1 MATLRLLLPTNP
13 STTISS
19 PSSITNFSI
28 SGSGTVSSPY
38 SGASTNQGLHNTTAN
53 ATFSIGGTGTATI
66 EYNVTISS
74 EQNFDFGRI
83 LKNGVQ
89 ELNVSGP
96 TTTHIG
102 SFTVSGLDTVQIQYV
117 KDGSAN
123 ANNDVFTINSLY
135 IADPPTVKFLGATT
149 LKFIDASTVTNAPS
163 IQYISRFGFGD
174 EFSYSYRVTNLDPST
189 ADVDSDVNFSPPSL
203 VYRVTLGS
211 NVQSSTITSDPMIGP
226 SATIYARAIASGKS
240 FSTISSLVVP

>member
-1 MATLRLLLPTNP
+1 MATFRFLSPTNP
-13 STTISS
+13 TTTISS
-19 PSSITNFSI
+19 PSSVTTFSI

-74 EQNFDFGRI
+74 EQGFDFGRI

-89 ELNVSGP
+89 ELNVSGV

-102 SFTVSGLDTVQIQYV
+102 SFLVSNGDTIQVQYF

-135 IADPPTVKFLGATT
+135 IANPPTVKFLGATT
-149 LKFIDASTVTNAPS
+149 LKFIDTPPGVKTWVTIDTTTSA
-163 IQYISRFGFGD
+163 G
-174 EFSYSYRVTNLDPST
+174 SYSSNFDTIAAGSSGCATTTEGLDVLPSASGYAVGDIARVTVFD
-189 ADVDSDVNFSPPSL
+189 
-203 VYRVTLGS
+203 
-211 NVQSSTITSDPMIGP
+211 
-226 SATIYARAIASGKS
+226 
-240 FSTISSLVVP
+240 SSLNPCGTYHWYQVQLI